1 MAKRDVG
8 SSLSVERCMQCGVG
22 GNKKLVRQ
30 LRKPQ
35 TIKEKDIYPG
45 VCKKRHQAMQTN
57 KKLVRQLRNPQT
69 IKQKEK
75 DMSYRSLHCKEKTN
89 KHTNKQKACPTAQ
102 ETTNY

>member
-8 SSLSVERCMQCGVG
+8 SSLSVQRCMQCGVG

-45 VCKKRHQAMQTN
+45 VCTKRHQAMQTN
-57 KKLVRQLRNPQT
+57 K
-69 IKQKEK
+69 
-75 DMSYRSLHCKEKTN
+75 
-89 KHTNKQKACPTAQ
+89 QKACQAAQ
-102 ETTNY
+102 ESTNY

>member
-1 MAKRDVG
+1 MICLKQDCAKMAKRNVG
-8 SSLSVERCMQCGVG
+8 SSLSVQRCMQCGVG

-57 KKLVRQLRNPQT
+57 K
-69 IKQKEK
+69 
-75 DMSYRSLHCKEKTN
+75 
-89 KHTNKQKACPTAQ
+89 QKACPTAQ
-102 ETTNY
+102 ETRNY

>member
-8 SSLSVERCMQCGVG
+8 SSLSVQRCMQCGVG

-35 TIKEKDIYPG
+35 TIKEKES
-45 VCKKRHQAMQTN
+45 ANMQNIHTN
-57 KKLVRQLRNPQT
+57 KQANTHKINTQ
-69 IKQKEK
+69 
-75 DMSYRSLHCKEKTN
+75 
-89 KHTNKQKACPTAQ
+89 TNKQKAWSTAQ